1 VKTWN
6 SSPPTARWQSLA
18 GAAIVA
24 IGFVVLMPP
33 RALEGRYSILEVS
46 LALLAVVSLFVV
58 RGRVIAPVGI
68 PTSIVALLLLML
80 SSSVW
85 SVESWTTLR
94 DGAAYCILA
103 VVAWCLASTVDVR
116 SVVLGIV
123 VGGALALVLS
133 VFALVVDPTSAL
145 HNGSAGFQ
153 GIFGNRNTLGYV
165 VAQALPA
172 ALVLHVKSSW
182 GQVMK
187 WGIVGSFVAATV
199 ATTSQ
204 TSLVVVCLTL
214 FVWVTVMISRR
225 WKPVVFAAIALS
237 VVGLGLVV
245 LNLNAAL
252 ALIGKDP
259 LISGRVLI
267 WQAVLEVFPQSPVVG
282 FGWSRSWSPDS
293 PQSSAV
299 SDSTGKVLSHAH
311 NEVLNWLTT
320 TGVVGAVLAVSVYGF
335 VLWAGVRF
343 ERGGTEPER
352 LWPLLAGV
360 TIVTRGLAEIS
371 ETNAQGWFVLM
382 LVAFV
387 VARHVTSSSGG
398 AIPWPL
404 LVSVGSIGSWSS
416 GTLSSRPA
424 GLRETKPGL
433 LGE

>member
-1 VKTWN
+1 
-6 SSPPTARWQSLA
+6 
-18 GAAIVA
+18 
-24 IGFVVLMPP
+24 MPP

-58 RGRVIAPVGI
+58 RGRLIAPVGI

-94 DGAAYCILA
+94 DAAAYCILA
-103 VVAWCLASTVDVR
+103 VVAWSLASTVGVR
-116 SVVLGIV
+116 SIVLGV
-123 VGGALALVLS
+123 VAGGVLVLVLS
-133 VFALVVDPTSAL
+133 IAALMIDPRSAQYF
-145 HNGSAGFQ
+145 GASGFQ

-165 VAQALPA
+165 MAQALPA
-172 ALVLHVKSSW
+172 ALVLHAKSGW
-182 GQVMK
+182 GQVVK
-187 WGIVGSFVAATV
+187 WGVVGSFVAATV

-299 SDSTGKVLSHAH
+299 ADSTGTVLFHAH
-311 NEVLNWLTT
+311 NEVLNWLAT

-343 ERGGTEPER
+343 EREGTEPER

-371 ETNAQGWFVLM
+371 ETNAQGWFILM
-382 LVAFV
+382 LTAFAAARCITPSFYGRIRWAILIPTEAV
-387 VARHVTSSSGG
+387 VRRFRGG
-398 AIPWPL
+398 DL
-404 LVSVGSIGSWSS
+404 
-416 GTLSSRPA
+416 THT
-424 GLRETKPGL
+424 ETKSLNQG
-433 LGE
+433 

>member
-1 VKTWN
+1 
-6 SSPPTARWQSLA
+6 
-18 GAAIVA
+18 
-24 IGFVVLMPP
+24 
-33 RALEGRYSILEVS
+33 
-46 LALLAVVSLFVV
+46 V
-58 RGRVIAPVGI
+58 RGRVIAPVGV

-80 SSSVW
+80 SSGLW

-94 DGAAYCILA
+94 DAAAYCILA
-103 VVAWCLASTVDVR
+103 VVAWSLASTVGVR

-123 VGGALALVLS
+123 VGGLS
-133 VFALVVDPTSAL
+133 VLGFSIIALMVDPISAL
-145 HNGSAGFQ
+145 HFGSAGFQ

-165 VAQALPA
+165 MAQALPA
-172 ALVLHVKSSW
+172 ALVLHAKSGW
-182 GQVMK
+182 GQVGK
-187 WGIVGSFVAATV
+187 WGVVGSFVAATV

-237 VVGLGLVV
+237 VVGLALIV

-299 SDSTGKVLSHAH
+299 ADSTGTVLFHAH

-352 LWPLLAGV
+352 LWPLLAGIA
-360 TIVTRGLAEIS
+360 IVIRGLAEIS

-387 VARHVTSSSGG
+387 IARHLTSSPDRPV
-398 AIPWPL
+398 PWPVL
-404 LVSVGSIGSWSS
+404 IPLNSFVWWSNVPVSSARIGSREKRS
-416 GTLSSRPA
+416 GFSR
-424 GLRETKPGL
+424 
-433 LGE
+433 

>member
-1 VKTWN
+1 VA
-6 SSPPTARWQSLA
+6 ARWHSLA
-18 GAAIVA
+18 GATIVA
-24 IGFVVLMPP
+24 IGFVVLMQP

-46 LALLAVVSLFVV
+46 LALLAVVSLFFG
-58 RGRVIAPVGI
+58 RGRAIAPVGI

-80 SSSVW
+80 ASSVW
-85 SVESWTTLR
+85 SVEAWTTLR
-94 DGAAYCILA
+94 DAAAYCILA
-103 VVAWCLASTVDVR
+103 VLAWCLASTVGVR
-116 SVVLGIV
+116 SVVLVIV
-123 VGGALALVLS
+123 VGGLS
-133 VFALVVDPTSAL
+133 VLGLSVIALIVDPASAL
-145 HNGSAGFQ
+145 HFGSAGFQ

-165 VAQALPA
+165 MAQALPA
-172 ALVLHVKSSW
+172 ALVLHAKSGW
-182 GQVMK
+182 GQVIK

-214 FVWVTVMISRR
+214 FVWVAVMISRR

-259 LISGRVLI
+259 LITGRVLI

-299 SDSTGKVLSHAH
+299 ADSTSTVLFHAH

-382 LVAFV
+382 LIAFV
-387 VARHVTSSSGG
+387 VARHS
-398 AIPWPL
+398 
-404 LVSVGSIGSWSS
+404 
-416 GTLSSRPA
+416 TLSSDRPFPWPVLIPPEA
-424 GLRETKPGL
+424 FVKSS
-433 LGE
+433 